1 MKLTPR
7 SPFLSDALSGLL
19 PTPQQTWL
27 LDSCL
32 AVGERGRR
40 SWAKWQDSVLD
51 PIRVLGQGKQGYKR
65 LLPLLFSSLNNN
77 QIPLEKSLLTYLR
90 TAYVREELRHKPF
103 EKISRLVFEHLI
115 QKDIP
120 VIVIRGTALAESVY
134 ERPLFRHCHDIDLLV
149 RDEDLHSVIRT
160 LQEIRVTPSR
170 QFLTFG
176 TIIHTMR
183 HESDLPVALHT
194 QLFSIPFYNVAPAK
208 QWASSE
214 WNTISGVPIRTLSPC
229 DNLLHI
235 CGNAAVANLRGGI
248 GWVCDSWMVIHR
260 TPNFDWDQVYLEAKR
275 RRLTLPLAAI
285 FSYLVSELQ
294 AAIPEEFLGK
304 LTDSGRQAD
313 WLSQDAALLCSRIRS
328 GEGKRLVFHRA
339 RTWTSKIAVLRW
351 MLLPSGTYLR
361 WFDPA
366 ASNWRLPFFYYL
378 YRLMKYIPRLSR
390 FYWGKWVIRITG
402 KDTLLATK
410 ENG

>member
-40 SWAKWQDSVLD
+40 SWAKWQESVLD

-77 QIPLEKSLLTYLR
+77 QVPLEKSLLTYLR
-90 TAYVREELRHKPF
+90 TAYVREELRHKTF
-103 EKISRLVFEHLI
+103 EKISRFVFEHLT

-134 ERPLFRHCHDIDLLV
+134 ENPLFRHCHDIDLLV
-149 RDEDLHSVIRT
+149 RGEDLNSVVRA
-160 LQEIRVTPSR
+160 LQEIGITPSR
-170 QFLTFG
+170 QFHNLG
-176 TIIHTMR
+176 TTIRIMR
-183 HESDLPVALHT
+183 HESDLPIVLHT
-194 QLFSIPFYNVAPAK
+194 QLFSILFYNVAPSE
-208 QWASSE
+208 QWGNMV
-214 WNTISGVPIRTLSPC
+214 WNMISGMPMRTLSPC

-235 CGNAAVANLRGGI
+235 SGNAAVSNRRGGI
-248 GWVCDSWMVIHR
+248 GWICDSWMIIHR
-260 TPNFDWDQVYLEAKR
+260 TPNLDWDQVYFEAKH

-294 AAIPEEFLGK
+294 AAIPEEFLRQ
-304 LTDSGRQAD
+304 LTDSGFKAD
-313 WLSQDAALLCSRIRS
+313 WLSQDVALLSSRIRT
-328 GEGKRLVFHRA
+328 GEGKRLFFQRA
-339 RTWTSKIAVLRW
+339 RNWTSKIAVLRW
-351 MLLPSGTYLR
+351 MLLPSPAYLR
-361 WFDPA
+361 WIDPA
-366 ASNWRLPFFYYL
+366 ASNWRLPFSYYL
-378 YRLMKYIPRLSR
+378 YRFLKYLSR
-390 FYWGKWVIRITG
+390 ICQFYWRKWVYRITV
-402 KDTLLATK
+402 KNTLWATK
-410 ENG
+410 KNE